1 MVRII
6 IQRHFN
12 TSFKCIKALKK
23 AFKISWLK
31 AMYLYWK
38 IHKGYGLVLITDQHD
53 YCNTFK
59 QYAEKVYSDLNV
71 VNFELSWKENLQGIG
86 AMIPRNKFEF
96 IHKFN
101 GLNIYIALERGYID
115 DLLNIY

>member
-1 MVRII
+1 MIRIV

-38 IHKGYGLVLITDQHD
+38 IHKGYGLVLITSQY
-53 YCNTFK
+53 YCNTLR
-59 QYAEKVYSDLNV
+59 QYAEKAYNDLNV
-71 VNFELSWKENLQGIG
+71 INFELSWKENLQGIG
-86 AMIPRNKFEF
+86 AMIPRNKFKF
-96 IHKFN
+96 IHKFD
-101 GLNIYIALERGYID
+101 GLYVYISLEKGYID